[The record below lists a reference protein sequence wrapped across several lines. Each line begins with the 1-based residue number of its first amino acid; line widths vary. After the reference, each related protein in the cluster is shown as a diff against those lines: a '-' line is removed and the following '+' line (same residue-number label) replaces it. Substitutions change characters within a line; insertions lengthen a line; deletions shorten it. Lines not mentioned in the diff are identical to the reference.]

1 MAEISEIICVTC
13 PKGCTLRVKHEGKEV
28 LEVLDGCKRGEEYA
42 ICELQDPR
50 RMVASTVRVE
60 GGLHPLVPVYTRKA
74 FPKHL
79 IPELAPLAARG
90 AGGPPRSRST
100 RLYWPMPSA
109 QASTWSPAGICR
121 WGIRYQ
127 ELGIGLLGIRN

>member
-13 PKGCTLRVKHEGKEV
+13 PKGCTLRVKHEGKQV

-50 RMVASTVRVE
+50 RMVASTVRVD
-60 GGLHPLVPVYTRKA
+60 GGLHPLVPVYTKKA

-79 IPELAPLAARG
+79 IPDLARALRNVEIPAPVKINQVVLPNALGTGIDVVASRDMPKVAA
-90 AGGPPRSRST
+90 
-100 RLYWPMPSA
+100 
-109 QASTWSPAGICR
+109 
-121 WGIRYQ
+121 
-127 ELGIGLLGIRN
+127 

>member
-50 RMVASTVRVE
+50 RMVASTVRVD

-79 IPELAPLAARG
+79 IPKLARELRQVEIPAPVKINQVVLANALGTGIDVVASRDMPKLG
-90 AGGPPRSRST
+90 A
-100 RLYWPMPSA
+100 
-109 QASTWSPAGICR
+109 
-121 WGIRYQ
+121 
-127 ELGIGLLGIRN
+127 

>member
-13 PKGCTLRVKHEGKEV
+13 PKGCTLRVKHEGKKV

-50 RMVASTVRVE
+50 RMVASTVRVD
-60 GGLHPLVPVYTRKA
+60 GGLHPLVPVYTKKA

-79 IPELAPLAARG
+79 IPELARSLRKVEIPAPVKINQVVLADALG
-90 AGGPPRSRST
+90 TGIDVVASRD
-100 RLYWPMPSA
+100 MPV
-109 QASTWSPAGICR
+109 
-121 WGIRYQ
+121 RY
-127 ELGIGLLGIRN
+127 

>member
-13 PKGCTLRVKHEGKEV
+13 PKGCTLRVKHEGKKV

-50 RMVASTVRVE
+50 RMVASTVKVK

-74 FPKHL
+74 IPKNL
-79 IPELAPLAARG
+79 IPDLARELREVEVPAPVKINQVILSDVLGTGIDIVA
-90 AGGPPRSRST
+90 SRD
-100 RLYWPMPSA
+100 MPKA
-109 QASTWSPAGICR
+109 
-121 WGIRYQ
+121 
-127 ELGIGLLGIRN
+127 E